1 MREAPDRE
9 AQGRDFM
16 LSSEGGCNRLAQFD
30 NENLSFVLS
39 IVTEG
44 SGNEETLVKKIVLG
58 MNSGVVQN
66 DAFEF

>member
-1 MREAPDRE
+1 M
-9 AQGRDFM
+9 Q
-16 LSSEGGCNRLAQFD
+16 LACTID
-30 NENLSFVLS
+30 TENLSFVLS

-44 SGNEETLVKKIVLG
+44 SANAETLVKKIMLS